1 MSDHFER
8 LYTIGL
14 TSKITLF
21 KFSWIVST
29 NFFFI
34 LQIGFQKI
42 EGNWW
47 IHYSQYLSIKLSTF
61 ILKTVVDLVIL
72 NCFTI
77 SMKFSFSLNFLKNL
91 PCWYVMWTIFFFFV
105 QIFLHII
112 TAEVSLDFSIWLN
125 FLTINPWVEQLLFNF
140 IFARPFL
147 LGSITSLFATMTKN
161 SH

>member
-1 MSDHFER
+1 MSDHFKR

-29 NFFFI
+29 NFFFV

-61 ILKTVVDLVIL
+61 ILKMVVDLVIL

-105 QIFLHII
+105 QIISSYNYSWSILRFL
-112 TAEVSLDFSIWLN
+112 N
-125 FLTINPWVEQLLFNF
+125 LTQLFHYQSMSGAIAL
-140 IFARPFL
+140 
-147 LGSITSLFATMTKN
+147 
-161 SH
+161 

>member
-47 IHYSQYLSIKLSTF
+47 IHYCQYLSIKLSTF
-61 ILKTVVDLVIL
+61 ILKMVVDLVIL

-105 QIFLHII
+105 QIISSYNYSWSILRFL
-112 TAEVSLDFSIWLN
+112 SL
-125 FLTINPWVEQLLFNF
+125 TQLFHYQSMSGAIAL
-140 IFARPFL
+140 
-147 LGSITSLFATMTKN
+147 
-161 SH
+161 

>member
-47 IHYSQYLSIKLSTF
+47 IHYSQYLSIKLSMF
-61 ILKTVVDLVIL
+61 ILKMIVNLVIL

-77 SMKFSFSLNFLKNL
+77 SMEFSFSLNFLKTL
-91 PCWYVMWTIFFFFV
+91 PCWYGMWTIFFFSV
-105 QIFLHII
+105 KMISSYNYSWSII
-112 TAEVSLDFSIWLN
+112 RVLN
-125 FLTINPWVEQLLFNF
+125 LTQL
-140 IFARPFL
+140 
-147 LGSITSLFATMTKN
+147 
-161 SH
+161 SHYQSMSRAIAL